1 MYSLEYSGTLY
12 MHVPYPC
19 QYGRACWPPI
29 MSQFMQNTPFIG
41 AGRRPAP
48 HPLLTIFLLLKAILF
63 IFILS
68 ALYRMR
74 ICYVLWEYVNMR
86 ERRSTCSGCMGGP
99 GRLPSPPPAPL
110 PEPWGGEGGE
120 PAGRVL
126 PGILSREGG
135 IFACKLG
142 GSHSRVYMAS
152 LYGRFIRQ
160 IHMATLYGGF
170 IWRVKGAHL
179 FKDGKQE
186 NIAKKWNR
194 KEWDISWWICNCD
207 IIM

>member
-1 MYSLEYSGTLY
+1 MTTYL
-12 MHVPYPC
+12 
-19 QYGRACWPPI
+19 I
-29 MSQFMQNTPFIG
+29 
-41 AGRRPAP
+41 
-48 HPLLTIFLLLKAILF
+48 KAILF

-68 ALYRMR
+68 ALYGMR

-135 IFACKLG
+135 IFACELG
-142 GSHSRVYMAS
+142 GSHSRVDMAN
-152 LYGRFIRQ
+152 LYGRCWRRRSRVCYFSI
-160 IHMATLYGGF
+160 L
-170 IWRVKGAHL
+170 IWR
-179 FKDGKQE
+179 
-186 NIAKKWNR
+186 WNS
-194 KEWDISWWICNCD
+194 WPILIFCPWLVAMFCSWLVVCSWLIPMFCAWLIGGCIFFVFAIVISVSLGVALGSRDDTSSSSLSNLCFRRNLRRSFRLSTNYR
-207 IIM
+207 

>member
-68 ALYRMR
+68 ALYGMR

-86 ERRSTCSGCMGGP
+86 GRRSTCSGCMGGP
-99 GRLPSPPPAPL
+99 GRLRPPPPL
-110 PEPWGGEGGE
+110 RHRSRGGGGGSRR
-120 PAGRVL
+120 AGSCLGSWAGKGGSL
-126 PGILSREGG
+126 PCE
-135 IFACKLG
+135 LG
-142 GSHSRVYMAS
+142 GSHSRVDMAS

-160 IHMATLYGGF
+160 IYMAGLFGGSNGLICSKIESKKTL
-170 IWRVKGAHL
+170 
-179 FKDGKQE
+179 QS
-186 NIAKKWNR
+186 KWNR
-194 KEWDISWWICNCD
+194 KEWNILWWICNCD